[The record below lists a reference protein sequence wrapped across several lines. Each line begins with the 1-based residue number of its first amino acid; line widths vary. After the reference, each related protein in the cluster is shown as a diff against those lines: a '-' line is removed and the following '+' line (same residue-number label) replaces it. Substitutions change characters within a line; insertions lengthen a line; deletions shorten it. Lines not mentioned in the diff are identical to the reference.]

1 MLSQQFLEPTKLA
14 TVSWCGSLPPPV
26 SWTPPNCIFEVD
38 DVLQEWTWANPFDL
52 VHMRI
57 LDAAF
62 TYEERDKLYDN
73 CYKYVTFLMTTRASQ
88 STWAIGTFAQVG

>member
-1 MLSQQFLEPTKLA
+1 MLSQQFLELTRLA
-14 TVSWCGSLPPPV
+14 TVRGVDLFPPPV
-26 SWTPPNCIFEVD
+26 SWMPPNCIFEVD

-62 TYEERDKLYDN
+62 TYEERGKLYGN
-73 CYKYVTFLMTTRASQ
+73 CYKYV
-88 STWAIGTFAQVG
+88 